1 MHNTLLQPGRA
12 TLLDL
17 LDRLLETGVAVDGE
31 IDLSVADI
39 NLVHLGLKLVL
50 ASSATLEQDSNGG
63 MAGFADS
70 ADGCLRALAEECF
83 VAPSP
88 CAGPAVITEAKLQ
101 AGAEVLPASVVETGD
116 VSPLLAE
123 QEQSGEWLDPGMNGP
138 DDKNARPVQAGE
150 NISPRFA
157 LGRVPPLPARR
168 ERPDFDPS
176 KIEHGLAKL
185 ALTLIEL
192 IRRLMERQ
200 AVRRM
205 ERGTLTDIQLE
216 RLGEAF
222 RRLENK
228 MVELKHSFG
237 LDDEELNLDL
247 GPLGALM

>member
-1 MHNTLLQPGRA
+1 MHSALLQPGRA

-17 LDRLLETGVAVDGE
+17 LDRLLETGVAVDGK

-50 ASSATLEQDSNGG
+50 ASSATLEQGSHGG
-63 MAGFADS
+63 APGFADTADDSLCAVPGECSVAS
-70 ADGCLRALAEECF
+70 A
-83 VAPSP
+83 P
-88 CAGPAVITEAKLQ
+88 CPGPPIITEAELQ
-101 AGAEVLPASVVETGD
+101 ADAEVHPARIAEAADS
-116 VSPLLAE
+116 SPLPPE
-123 QEQSGEWLDPGMNGP
+123 QEQSGEWLDATVNPP
-138 DDKNARPVQAGE
+138 DDGDARPVRVGE
-150 NISPRFA
+150 NASPKFA

-168 ERPDFDPS
+168 ERPDFEAT

-185 ALTLIEL
+185 ALTLVEL

-205 ERGTLTDIQLE
+205 ERGTLTDIQVE

-222 RRLENK
+222 RLLEKK
-228 MVELKHSFG
+228 MLELKRAFC